1 MRRWAWMGAMLAVLM
16 AMPAL
21 ADLSSQEAQVRR
33 SVFLVLNQGSG
44 GQGTGTAFAVARKG
58 SGLWLV
64 TCSHVVSEPGTL
76 FLWAEDL
83 QAPVSARVQ
92 ARNPDADLAL
102 LHAEGLEGTPLTLA
116 PPGSVRVGQS
126 LGVIGYPRVDAF
138 VNSGMGVTASLT
150 RGIVSALRT
159 WDVPTRSRVPLIQ
172 TDAGINPGN
181 SGGPALD
188 WETSQV
194 LGVATATMRE
204 MQDTGLLVSV
214 EAVRDFL
221 ASNGVRLHAGVA
233 TRTVRPPQ
241 RPRTPPGQ
249 SPPQRLGPGF
259 PSIFVVLGLIL
270 ALTVLGAGLWAVL
283 RGGPT
288 EPPDP
293 GPAI

>member
-1 MRRWAWMGAMLAVLM
+1 MRRWAWMGAILAVLM
-16 AMPAL
+16 AMPAW
-21 ADLSSQEAQVRR
+21 ADLSDQEARVRR
-33 SVFLVLNQGSG
+33 SVFLVLNQGSRG
-44 GQGTGTAFAVARKG
+44 PSTGTAFVVARKG
-58 SGLWLV
+58 PGLWLV
-64 TCSHVVSEPGTL
+64 TCDHVVSDPGTL
-76 FLWAEDL
+76 FLWTEETRD
-83 QAPVSARVQ
+83 PVSARVL
-92 ARNPDADLAL
+92 ARDAEADLAL
-102 LHAEGLEGTPLTLA
+102 LYVEGPEAAPLTLA
-116 PPGSVRVGQS
+116 APGTVRVGQS

-138 VNSGMGVTASLT
+138 VSGGMGVTASLT

-159 WDVPTRSRVPLIQ
+159 RNALGRTRVPLIQ

-188 WETSQV
+188 WSTSQV
-194 LGVATATMRE
+194 LGVASAIMRE
-204 MQDTGLLVSV
+204 MQNTGLLVSV
-214 EAVRDFL
+214 DAVHGFL
-221 ASNGVRLHAGVA
+221 ASNGVRVRAGVA
-233 TRTVRPPQ
+233 TRTVRPSQ

-249 SPPQRLGPGF
+249 SPPQRVGPRL